1 MMMMMIEPA
10 RPVEIEE
17 EAIGMHMHIM
27 PLMRMQQQIRGPS
40 IDDRCPILA
49 TSVCTY
55 SLSPASSCSASLCST
70 SVKEKE
76 TSREERSEVAREGD
90 TAAC

>member
-17 EAIGMHMHIM
+17 EAMGMHMHMM

-40 IDDRCPILA
+40 IDDILA

-76 TSREERSEVAREGD
+76 TSRDERSEVAREGD